1 MKNRKQ
7 RRHTGKPQGARYADV
22 LDQKRF
28 QQAVCEK
35 AVNDTA
41 VQVQS
46 EIRTQ
51 RALWMCCIAMNR
63 AFNIGPKRFLA
74 FSRELQVVVD
84 WYQEM
89 RCNVDEVYAQEPRRR
104 LAARCSG
111 TEIAPLYDREMA
123 EAIQKHRAD
132 PVFRDGDKE

>member
-1 MKNRKQ
+1 M
-7 RRHTGKPQGARYADV
+7 
-22 LDQKRF
+22 
-28 QQAVCEK
+28 CEK

-89 RCNVDEVYAQEPRRR
+89 LCNVDEVYAQEKLRR

-132 PVFRDGDKE
+132 PVLRDGDKE